1 MRRALRWLSWLAYWP
16 APRWLAAIIV
26 AFDALIEVN
35 EASERQR
42 S

>member
-1 MRRALRWLSWLAYWP
+1 MKRIRHRLGWLAYGL
-16 APRWLAAIIV
+16 APRWLAAIMATFYV
-26 AFDALIEVN
+26 LREAE